1 MFNFLLASSACHGRL
16 GRVRHFTFDR
26 IYKRMKKLFLP
37 LLAAVGMAVGFTLSS
52 CGGGSGGGDGVLVNL
67 TGAQIRIGAPIL
79 FELHIGD
86 RFAGNMY
93 NAQYM
98 YNGATAFC
106 YISTVG
112 YTPGAQP
119 NVKAVMSF
127 HEEAALQ
134 NLKSL
139 FGFPSDGAQIGVR
152 EPVTLDMT
160 FTDSDNGMMHFF
172 GKVDRYTQNN
182 TATLDGTMDLA
193 TGEYER
199 ANQNQG
205 DQPNQDAGEDG
216 VVTEK
221 PKLKD
226 PVPFTH
232 VGTSKIMKGN

>member
-1 MFNFLLASSACHGRL
+1 MFNFLLASSARHGRL
-16 GRVRHFTFDR
+16 RRVRHFTFDR

-52 CGGGSGGGDGVLVNL
+52 CGGGGGGNDVLVNL
-67 TGAQIRIGAPIL
+67 TGAEIRVATPVL
-79 FELHIGD
+79 FELTIGD

-98 YNGATAFC
+98 YNGTTAFC
-106 YISTVG
+106 YISAVG

-160 FTDSDNGMMHFF
+160 FLDTDNGMMQFT

-182 TATLDGTMDLA
+182 TAVLDGTMDLA
-193 TGEYER
+193 TGEYIDADAE
-199 ANQNQG
+199 NEEEKVEG
-205 DQPNQDAGEDG
+205 DVGEDG
-216 VVTEK
+216 VVTTD
-221 PKLKD
+221 PKFKD
-226 PVPFTH
+226 PTPFTH
-232 VGTSKIMKGN
+232 RGTSKIMSGN